1 MTLYDITGEYL
12 RLYNLMTDED
22 LMETEDDVIKDTLES
37 LNYDLADK
45 SAGYVH
51 VIKQLDMEADECDR
65 AIEFFKHKKEVRQ
78 NNVKRLKE
86 ALLNA
91 MDIAGL
97 KELKAGSYTLKIANN
112 GGKAPLSIPD
122 ESLVPERF
130 MKIKYEPDK
139 ELIRKTIEDGTE
151 LPFAEIK
158 ERGRHL
164 TIK

>member
-1 MTLYDITGEYL
+1 MTLYDIKGEYL
-12 RLYNLMTDED
+12 RLYELATDE
-22 LMETEDDVIKDTLES
+22 EDPQAFLDTLES
-37 LNYDLADK
+37 LNADLAEK
-45 SAGYVH
+45 SAGYVS
-51 VIKQLDMEADECDR
+51 VIKQLDMESDECDKV
-65 AIEFFKHKKEVRQ
+65 IEAFKRKKEVRQ
-78 NNVKRLKE
+78 NNIKRMKE
-86 ALLNA
+86 ALLGA

-97 KELKAGSYTLKIANN
+97 MEIQAGNYTLKIAKN
-112 GGKAPLSIPD
+112 GGKAPLEIPD

-139 ELIRKTIEDGTE
+139 ELIRKTIEDGTD

>member
-1 MTLYDITGEYL
+1 MATLFDIQGEYL
-12 RLYNLMTDED
+12 RLYELATNEED
-22 LMETEDDVIKDTLES
+22 PQAFLDTLES
-37 LNYDLADK
+37 LNADLAEK
-45 SAGYVH
+45 SAGYVS
-51 VIKQLDMEADECDR
+51 VIKQLDMESDECDKV
-65 AIEFFKHKKEVRQ
+65 IEAFKRKKEVRQ
-78 NNVKRLKE
+78 NNIKRMKE
-86 ALLNA
+86 ALLGA

-97 KELKAGSYTLKIANN
+97 TEIQAGNYTLKISKN
-112 GGKAPLSIPD
+112 GGKAPLEIPD

-139 ELIRKTIEDGTE
+139 ELIRKTIEDGTD

>member
-1 MTLYDITGEYL
+1 MATLYDITGGYL
-12 RLYNLMTDED
+12 RLYDLMTNAEEIDE
-22 LMETEDDVIKDTLES
+22 EAIKDTLES
-37 LNYDLADK
+37 LNFDLANK
-45 SAGYVH
+45 SAGYVN
-51 VIKQLDMEADECDR
+51 VICQLDMEAEECDK
-65 AIEFFKHKKEVRQ
+65 AIEFFKHKKEIRQ

-91 MDIAGL
+91 MDIANL

-122 ESLVPERF
+122 ESKVPERF
-130 MKIKYEPDK
+130 MKIRYEPDK

-164 TIK
+164 SIK

>member
-22 LMETEDDVIKDTLES
+22 LMETEDDAIKDTLES

-51 VIKQLDMEADECDR
+51 VIKQLDMEAEECDK
-65 AIEFFKHKKEVRQ
+65 AIEFFKRKKEIRQ

-86 ALLNA
+86 ALINA
-91 MDIAGL
+91 MDIANL

-122 ESLVPERF
+122 ESKVPERF

-139 ELIRKTIEDGTE
+139 ELIRKTIEDGTD

-164 TIK
+164 SIK

>member
-22 LMETEDDVIKDTLES
+22 LMETEDDAIKDTLES

-51 VIKQLDMEADECDR
+51 VIKQLDMEVDECDR

-97 KELKAGSYTLKIANN
+97 KELKAGSYTLKIAKN
-112 GGKAPLSIPD
+112 GGKAPLEIPD

-164 TIK
+164 SIK

>member
-1 MTLYDITGEYL
+1 MTLYDIKGEYL
-12 RLYNLMTDED
+12 RLYELATDE
-22 LMETEDDVIKDTLES
+22 EDPQAFLDTLES
-37 LNYDLADK
+37 LNADLAEK
-45 SAGYVH
+45 SAGYVS
-51 VIKQLDMEADECDR
+51 VIKQLDMESDECDR
-65 AIEFFKHKKEVRQ
+65 VIEAFKRKKEVRQ
-78 NNVKRLKE
+78 NNIKRMKE
-86 ALLNA
+86 ALLGA

-97 KELKAGSYTLKIANN
+97 TEIQAGNYTLKIAKN
-112 GGKAPLSIPD
+112 GGKAPLEIPD

-139 ELIRKTIEDGTE
+139 ELIRKTIEDGTD